1 MIGAIQAY
9 RNGNR
14 VKRYHTIDLLVG
26 ETVGHHSANMA
37 VLVTM
42 IYPDVTLPM
51 LKWALLHD
59 IAEQW
64 TGDVPAPAKW
74 ASPALKN
81 ALDELENRML
91 SEYAINM
98 ADLGTHERAVLKQAD
113 MLDLCFKM
121 LEEVLMGNSNA
132 AVLLFRGLD
141 YLASNNPLPATVTLC
156 QHIMEQ
162 YNERSK

>member
-1 MIGAIQAY
+1 MIRAILAY
-9 RNGNR
+9 RGGNK
-14 VKRYHTIDLLVG
+14 VKRYHTIDLLVP

-42 IYPDVTLPM
+42 IYPECTLEM

-74 ASPALKN
+74 ASPALKS
-81 ALDELENRML
+81 ALDELESRML
-91 SEYAINM
+91 SEYAIGL
-98 ADLGTHERAVLKQAD
+98 ADLGSHERAVLKQAD

-121 LEEVLMGNSNA
+121 AEEVAMGNTTA
-132 AVLLFRGLD
+132 KPLLKRGLK
-141 YLASNNPLPATVTLC
+141 YLADHNPLPITRELMRT
-156 QHIMEQ
+156 IDGSIDYE
-162 YNERSK
+162 

>member
-1 MIGAIQAY
+1 MIKSVLAY

-14 VKRYHTIDLLVG
+14 VKRYHTLDTLVA

-37 VLVTM
+37 VLVTL
-42 IYPDVTLPM
+42 IYPECTLPM

-64 TGDVPAPAKW
+64 TGDTPAPAKW

-81 ALDELENRML
+81 ALDELEQRML
-91 SEYAINM
+91 TDYSINM
-98 ADLGTHERAVLKQAD
+98 ADLGSAERAVLKQAD

-121 LEEVLMGNSNA
+121 SEELAMGNSTA
-132 AVLLFRGLD
+132 LPLLQRGLTW
-141 YLASNNPLPATVTLC
+141 LAEHNPLPTTQALMNYL
-156 QHIMEQ
+156 MENV
-162 YNERSK
+162 NE